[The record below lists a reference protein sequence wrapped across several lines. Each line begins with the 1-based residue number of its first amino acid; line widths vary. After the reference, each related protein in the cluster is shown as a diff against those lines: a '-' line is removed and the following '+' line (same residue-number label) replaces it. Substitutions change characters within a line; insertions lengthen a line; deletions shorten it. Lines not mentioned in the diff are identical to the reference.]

1 MGVFNRL
8 GYTFDSTKFGSGN
21 SFTAGQAQLLNS
33 SPSIKAWQADD
44 LVNVA
49 VTGYYQNP
57 HSANL
62 TLLTTLVNSLAS
74 NSNTSI
80 ITFNYASSSANNLK
94 ANANTLLTEITS
106 FTDHTNRI
114 SGVTASS
121 NVAALPDYQ
130 SAMTIGRQVLTITNQ
145 IDGVQNNTPLL
156 GNFTSLAIGGDIANT
171 ITLLTSDL
179 VTLNTSISLGVS
191 NISSATMNTIVADV
205 QAVYNLLNARR
216 TGDTNFY
223 LNSLYLVNDYNK
235 VSQFNN
241 VGVNSNYLINTLNIG
256 TDKLKTNLQ
265 TSTVVPTIVNS
276 TTNTVT
282 TVTANSTYSSSTSSL
297 SPTGVVAGTYTYP
310 SNLIVDTY
318 GRITSISSQITSLT
332 GEIKMWPTATPPA
345 GYLICNGAA
354 VSRSTYASLF
364 AVIGT
369 TFGSADGSTTFNLP
383 DFRDRMPIGAGST
396 YSANT
401 AGGSAD
407 AVIVSHSHT
416 ASSSVSDPGHA
427 HNKTWS
433 TPNDF
438 NRGGLPPGIVWAP
451 DDQSYGYQNIP
462 VDSASTGIS
471 VSTSISS
478 TGSSGTNANLP
489 PYRGIYFIISYI

>member
-8 GYTFDSTKFGSGN
+8 GYTFDSTKFGDGN
-21 SFTAGQAQLLNS
+21 SFTTGQAQLLNS
-33 SPSIKAWQADD
+33 APSIKAWQADD
-44 LVNVA
+44 LINVA

-62 TLLTTLVNSLAS
+62 VILTTLVNSLSA
-74 NSNTSI
+74 NANTTT

-171 ITLLTSDL
+171 ITLLKSDL
-179 VTLNTSISLGVS
+179 VTLNTSINLVSGNLVS

-205 QAVYNLLNARR
+205 QAAYNLLNARR

-223 LNSLYLVNDYNK
+223 LNSLYLVNDYNR

-241 VGVNSNYLINTLNIG
+241 IGVNSNYLINTLNIG
-256 TDKLKTNLQ
+256 TDKLKNNLQ

-276 TTNTVT
+276 TTT
-282 TVTANSTYSSSTSSL
+282 TTTSTTTATSSYSSASPGL
-297 SPTGVVAGTYTYP
+297 SPTGVTAGTYSTP
-310 SNLIVDTY
+310 TSLIVDAY
-318 GRITSISSQITSLT
+318 GRVTSI
-332 GEIKMWPTATPPA
+332 
-345 GYLICNGAA
+345 
-354 VSRSTYASLF
+354 
-364 AVIGT
+364 
-369 TFGSADGSTTFNLP
+369 GSGG
-383 DFRDRMPIGAGST
+383 PI
-396 YSANT
+396 SANT
-401 AGGSAD
+401 ANSAT
-407 AVIVSHSHT
+407 T
-416 ASSSVSDPGHA
+416 ASSANSFSSGFWTITQSGTKL
-427 HNKTWS
+427 NFTY
-433 TPNDF
+433 N
-438 NRGGLPPGIVWAP
+438 GLVVASL
-451 DDQSYGYQNIP
+451 D
-462 VDSASTGIS
+462 STGNF
-471 VSTSISS
+471 VARADVAAF
-478 TGSSGTNANLP
+478 GTP
-489 PYRGIYFIISYI
+489 

>member
-33 SPSIKAWQADD
+33 APSIKAWQADD

-62 TLLTTLVNSLAS
+62 VILTTLVNSLSA
-74 NSNTSI
+74 NANTTT

-171 ITLLTSDL
+171 ITLLRSDL
-179 VTLNTSISLGVS
+179 VTLNTSINLVSGNLVS

-205 QAVYNLLNARR
+205 RAAYNLLNARR

-256 TDKLKTNLQ
+256 TDKLKNNLQ

-276 TTNTVT
+276 TTNTTT
-282 TVTANSTYSSSTSSL
+282 TVTANTTYSSSSSGLSPSGVTPGTYSTPTSL
-297 SPTGVVAGTYTYP
+297 S
-310 SNLIVDTY
+310 VDTY
-318 GRITSISSQITSLT
+318 GRVTSI
-332 GEIKMWPTATPPA
+332 
-345 GYLICNGAA
+345 
-354 VSRSTYASLF
+354 
-364 AVIGT
+364 
-369 TFGSADGSTTFNLP
+369 GSGG
-383 DFRDRMPIGAGST
+383 PI
-396 YSANT
+396 SAN
-401 AGGSAD
+401 SAT
-407 AVIVSHSHT
+407 T
-416 ASSSVSDPGHA
+416 ASSANSFS
-427 HNKTWS
+427 S
-433 TPNDF
+433 
-438 NRGGLPPGIVWAP
+438 GLWTIT
-451 DDQSYGYQNIP
+451 QSGTKLNFTYNGL
-462 VDSASTGIS
+462 VVMSLDSTGNVIARAD
-471 VSTSISS
+471 VTAY
-478 TGSSGTNANLP
+478 GTP
-489 PYRGIYFIISYI
+489 